1 VRKTWPPGNL
11 TIEIMRSHAHLCI
24 AVQLTAWFHRCDALS
39 SCTRTA
45 ASPAQLQNHDAASTA
60 AKRLAIRRRSLGA
73 AAAALVAKPRASR
86 ALGVRDGL
94 LDRCPE
100 TASCISSQDDAA
112 RGGRSFRPPWAY
124 DDSDWT
130 SARDKL
136 LVALRSEADA
146 TVDGR
151 YIRCGDLEFYFTEN
165 DATVQFRGDGRDVDR
180 RLAKLRQRCGFE
192 EIVVLRNRRRTFGV
206 GESAFDSYGPSFFDQ
221 SDAALLAPDALKT
234 RDLDP
239 MAPEACPAPD
249 RATRKWLR
257 EKRAEAM

>member
-1 VRKTWPPGNL
+1 
-11 TIEIMRSHAHLCI
+11 M
-24 AVQLTAWFHRCDALS
+24 
-39 SCTRTA
+39 
-45 ASPAQLQNHDAASTA
+45 
-60 AKRLAIRRRSLGA
+60 RRRGVAAA
-73 AAAALVAKPRASR
+73 AAAALVARPRNSR

-100 TASCISSQDDAA
+100 TPSCISSQDDAA

-124 DDSDWT
+124 DDNEWT
-130 SARDKL
+130 GARDKL
-136 LVALRSEADA
+136 LVALQRSEANDA
-146 TVDGR
+146 DVNGR
-151 YIRCGDLEFYFTEN
+151 YIRCGDLEFFFTEN
-165 DATVQFRGDGRDVDR
+165 DSTVQFRGDGRDVDK

-192 EIVVLRNRRRTFGV
+192 EIVVLRNRRRAFGV

-239 MAPEACPAPD
+239 MAPEAFPAPD